1 MGSKTSSANL
11 AFVDDKDCQGNNAPH
26 KIETQVPDITIE
38 IETDDVFVEHHEEV
52 AHSST
57 NTDGPSTSNHLT
69 VPEKS
74 RPTSRPS
81 SRASS
86 RLSSTISI
94 ISVASS
100 NISRRLDIVAR
111 SCCTRSFGLLLA
123 FLSGVLMT
131 AYSSMI
137 KMLHEMDSM
146 QVIIIRGV
154 IQLLVF
160 LIVALYKKHSFVGD
174 AKKNTLIFLFLV
186 VVTGG
191 LRLLFIFTSFTRL
204 PLGDSTTILFS
215 SPVLVMIFSICILK
229 EYCGLFRICAGAS
242 LMSGVVL
249 IAKPPILFANM
260 VPDDFEYDVVGYILV
275 CSACFMSALGL
286 VLTKKISK
294 IVEKTVILFYM
305 GIAYILFGSI
315 SLFTLGNPSIP
326 SAHEWGMAV
335 GISVLG
341 VLQQYFLIYAVT
353 LESPARVTI
362 VRQMQIVL
370 AYVVQIFMF
379 HVMPMWSDL
388 LGASLVLGTVVI
400 TSFEKQITGIK
411 CCKPNQAKAEQKVKE
426 IVRKISVVDK
436 RPESLTNS

>member
-1 MGSKTSSANL
+1 MGSTASSNP
-11 AFVDDKDCQGNNAPH
+11 AFVEEEDSQGNVPN
-26 KIETQVPDITIE
+26 KVDTQIPNITIQ
-38 IETDDVFVEHHEEV
+38 IETDDVFVDHDAEV
-52 AHSST
+52 AHCST
-57 NTDGPSTSNHLT
+57 DAAGPSTSNHLT
-69 VPEKS
+69 VPEKYRPSS
-74 RPTSRPS
+74 RAS

-100 NISRRLDIVAR
+100 NISHRLDIVAR
-111 SCCTRSFGLLLA
+111 GCCSRSFGLLLA
-123 FLSGVLMT
+123 FLSGILMT

-146 QVIIIRGV
+146 QVVIIRGI
-154 IQLLVF
+154 IQMLVF
-160 LIVALYKKHSFVGD
+160 LSVALYKKQSFLGD
-174 AKKNTLIFLFLV
+174 AKRNTLIFLFLV

-204 PLGDSTTILFS
+204 PLGDSTTIIFS

-229 EYCGLFRICAGAS
+229 EYCGLFRICAGAT
-242 LMSGVVL
+242 LLSGVVL
-249 IAKPPILFANM
+249 IAKPPILFADL
-260 VPDDFEYDVVGYILV
+260 VPDDFEYDVLGYILV

-294 IVEKTVILFYM
+294 KVEKTVILFYM

-315 SLFTLGNPSIP
+315 SLFALGNPSIP
-326 SAHEWGMAV
+326 EVNEWGMAV

-341 VLQQYFLIYAVT
+341 VLQQYCLIYAVT

-370 AYVVQIFMF
+370 AYIVQIFMF

-388 LGASLVLGTVVI
+388 LGASLVLGTVVV
-400 TSFEKQITGIK
+400 TTFEKQITDIK

-436 RPESLTNS
+436 RPEALTKS